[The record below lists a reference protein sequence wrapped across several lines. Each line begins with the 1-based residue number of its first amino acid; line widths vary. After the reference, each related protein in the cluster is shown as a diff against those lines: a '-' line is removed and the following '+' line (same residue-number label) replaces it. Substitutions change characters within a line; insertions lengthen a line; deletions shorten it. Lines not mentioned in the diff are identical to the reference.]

1 MNFENFTL
9 ESRPI
14 SIASYSNYKEAV
26 FLISVL
32 DEPDGYGRIIPED
45 AGKKYHKTIIGF
57 PIVAKLVKNVFGKPV
72 DFGGHELVITKDKNG
87 KKQSKFLTTAIGSV
101 TDAWI
106 EEREVEGYDEEK
118 KCILIKCKLWVTRFP
133 EYFKVFDKLWEDGKI
148 QCSWELTATKVEKK
162 DGFSIYKVFEF
173 IGNAILGSQK
183 TPAVQGAG
191 VVEYAELDDDYDTKL
206 AEALGKDIANL
217 DIDYEEMEVTDLAS
231 KEKIETSVVDTE
243 VNKNDVNTYVA
254 ETEENN
260 ITSET
265 EVVKSIAETT
275 EENIEE
281 QPEQAEVAKPTEVS
295 EESENT
301 EIASLTNN
309 DLYRRISDAC
319 RKKANADWGW
329 ISYWFPEEKTV
340 WYKCGGDNKKTE
352 LDFKLFT
359 YEVDEN
365 DEVTVSEP
373 QDVKLTVSVAEINT
387 VLAEKNKEVET
398 LKAELELKDSSIIK
412 AGQTIAE
419 LKVEVSELKPY
430 KEAAE
435 KAEQE
440 RIEAEIA
447 EVKDSL
453 RKTLLK
459 NNLFSEEEIAS
470 PEISELIETRNE
482 SAIKTLIAD
491 KYIASFDKEENVEM
505 TSVADVTSTSVASL
519 EVDDIDESPSTF
531 MKNMLRRK

>member
-14 SIASYSNYKEAV
+14 SIASYSNYKEAI

-32 DEPDGYGRIIPED
+32 DEPDGYGRIIPEE

-57 PIVAKLVKNVFGKPV
+57 PIVAKLIKNVFGKPV
-72 DFGGHELVITKDKNG
+72 DFGGHELVVTKDKNG
-87 KKQSKFLTTAIGSV
+87 KKHSKFLTTAIGSV

-133 EYFKVFDKLWEDGKI
+133 EYFKVFDKLWDEGKI
-148 QCSWELTATKVEKK
+148 QSSWELTATKIEKK

-191 VVEYAELDDDYDTKL
+191 VIEYAELDEDYDTKL

-231 KEKIETSVVDTE
+231 KVKKETSVVDTE
-243 VNKNDVNTYVA
+243 LKELETPTVA

-260 ITSET
+260 IASEP
-265 EVVKSIAETT
+265 EVEESIAEAT
-275 EENIEE
+275 EEVVGDTNEE
-281 QPEQAEVAKPTEVS
+281 TEIAETPEVTE
-295 EESENT
+295 EPENT
-301 EIASLTNN
+301 ETASLTNN

-359 YEVDEN
+359 YEVNDD

-412 AGQTIAE
+412 AGETIAE

-440 RIEAEIA
+440 RIETEIA
-447 EVKDSL
+447 EAKESL

-505 TSVADVTSTSVASL
+505 TSVEDVTSTSVASL